1 LTLEKNRK
9 AELSEAQ
16 AELRRLLEQE
26 NGLNLA
32 FEKNSVSLER
42 ALSQKRGV
50 AEALERHDA
59 YFRYLRDEKDA
70 LKKKILLAE
79 KKRDKCME
87 LVIESMKEVKIYEK
101 LKDEQYRRY
110 LLEVSMEEAKDINDL
125 VSFRETAGGS
135 N

>member
-1 LTLEKNRK
+1 MTLEKNRK